1 MLFCFVRVSDLSYAS
16 GSCKT
21 DIFSW
26 LLPPSLVL
34 PLDKIKLLAIMND
47 VLCSPIATVARKA
60 DPSKKHLVEQLA
72 NRFIQ
77 DLQNWASS
85 AACLRPSA
93 IASFS
98 LLPEGIQGA
107 KRWKIGTI
115 CGYSNMIITLL
126 RAALRNVQSNIKVRL
141 SFTQATL
148 AALDATAPSKP
159 DRLTLFYDSLVW
171 AAKA

>member
-1 MLFCFVRVSDLSYAS
+1 
-16 GSCKT
+16 
-21 DIFSW
+21 
-26 LLPPSLVL
+26 
-34 PLDKIKLLAIMND
+34 MND
-47 VLCSPIATVARKA
+47 VLCSPIAAVARKA
-60 DPSKKHLVEQLA
+60 DPSKKFLVEQLA

-85 AACLRPSA
+85 AACFRPSA

-107 KRWKIGTI
+107 KRWKIGI
-115 CGYSNMIITLL
+115 ISGYRQVLSRSEHIYACPGADRSIPFRSNMIITLL
-126 RAALRNVQSNIKVRL
+126 RAALRNVQSNIQVRL

>member
-1 MLFCFVRVSDLSYAS
+1 
-16 GSCKT
+16 
-21 DIFSW
+21 
-26 LLPPSLVL
+26 
-34 PLDKIKLLAIMND
+34 MND
-47 VLCSPIATVARKA
+47 VLCSPIAAVARKA
-60 DPSKKHLVEQLA
+60 DPSKKFLVEQLA

-77 DLQNWASS
+77 D
-85 AACLRPSA
+85 A

-107 KRWKIGTI
+107 KRWKIGI
-115 CGYSNMIITLL
+115 ISGYRQVLSRSEHIYACPGADRSIPFRSNMIITLL
-126 RAALRNVQSNIKVRL
+126 RAALRNVQSNIQVRL